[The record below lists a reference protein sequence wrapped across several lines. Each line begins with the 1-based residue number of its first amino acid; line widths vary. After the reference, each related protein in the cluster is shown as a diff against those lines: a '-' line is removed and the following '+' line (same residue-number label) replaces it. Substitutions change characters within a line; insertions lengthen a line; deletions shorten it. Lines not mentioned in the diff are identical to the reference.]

1 MNIAFWSNVRHQS
14 GVTSGVA
21 LMSVLWAELFVEEVT
36 VTSNHICNYG
46 LVKRLHGGIEYEE
59 RMAQKAY
66 NYILGEP
73 EYFRMLYGE
82 KERTPLFLNDSLS
95 YVPMEG
101 DGVELFAANGLRGV
115 NNRKKRKDY
124 LFIDTACG
132 YGLCSQK
139 ILEEAELTVV
149 MFPDSKESIDAFFQ
163 SASSLLKNS
172 FFILGNVPK
181 DASCRPSYLTRQ
193 YGIPEEQIGMIP
205 YNSGF
210 EQAMK
215 DGTTIAYITG
225 NMYCSKRNS
234 AYHWIYSAKKTVNRL
249 RKYVIGRRRGLCEGY
264 EEVSEKEYD
273 GAL

>member
-1 MNIAFWSNVRHQS
+1 MNIAFWSTVRHQS

-21 LMSVLWAELFVEEVT
+21 LMGVLWAELFAERVS

-46 LVKRLHGGIEYEE
+46 LVKRLYGGIEYEE
-59 RMAQKAY
+59 RTARKAY

-73 EYFRMLYGE
+73 EYFRMLYGG
-82 KERTPLFLNDSLS
+82 KVKTPLWLNDSLS

-101 DGVELFAANGLRGV
+101 DGVELFGVNGLKCI
-115 NNRKKRKDY
+115 NNKNRQEEY

-132 YGLCSQK
+132 YGLGSQK
-139 ILEEAELTVV
+139 ILEEAEFTVIL
-149 MFPDSKESIDAFFQ
+149 FPDSKESVDTFFQ
-163 SASSLLKNS
+163 SASPVLKNS

-181 DASCRPSYLTRQ
+181 EASCSRSYLTRQ

-215 DGTTIAYITG
+215 DGTTIAYITD
-225 NMYCSKRNS
+225 NMHCSKRNS
-234 AYHWIYSAKKTVNRL
+234 AYHWIYYAKKTVKRL
-249 RKYVIGRRRGLCEGY
+249 REYILKRRTLCEEY
-264 EEVSEKEYD
+264 EEVSGKDFGGESW
-273 GAL
+273 

>member
-21 LMSVLWAELFVEEVT
+21 LMSVLWAELFVEEVA

-46 LVKRLHGGIEYEE
+46 LIRRLQGGTEYEE
-59 RMAQKAY
+59 RTAKKAY

-82 KERTPLFLNDSLS
+82 KSRIPLFLNDSLS

-101 DGVELFAANGLRGV
+101 DGVELFGTNGLSGI
-115 NNRKKRKDY
+115 NNRKRREEF

-132 YGLCSQK
+132 YGQCSQK

-149 MFPDSKESIDAFFQ
+149 MFPDSRESIDDFFQ
-163 SASSLLKNS
+163 SESPLAENS
-172 FFILGNVPK
+172 FFILGNVPRE
-181 DASCRPSYLTRQ
+181 AVCRPSYLTKR
-193 YGIPEEQIGMIP
+193 YGIPEERIGLIP

-234 AYHWIYSAKKTVNRL
+234 AYHWIYSAKKTVKRL
-249 RKYVIGRRRGLCEGY
+249 REYAIKRRGLCGEY
-264 EEVSEKEYD
+264 ERASEKEYD
-273 GAL
+273 GE

>member
-1 MNIAFWSNVRHQS
+1 
-14 GVTSGVA
+14 
-21 LMSVLWAELFVEEVT
+21 MSVLWAELFVEEVT

-46 LVKRLHGGIEYEE
+46 LMKRLHGGIEYEE
-59 RMAQKAY
+59 RTAQKAY

-82 KERTPLFLNDSLS
+82 KGRSPLFLNDSLS

-101 DGVELFAANGLRGV
+101 DGVELFGTNGLKGINKR
-115 NNRKKRKDY
+115 RKQEEY
-124 LFIDTACG
+124 IFIDTACG

-139 ILEEAELTVV
+139 ILEEAEITVI
-149 MFPDSKESIDAFFQ
+149 MFPDSKESIDDFFQ
-163 SASSLLKNS
+163 SASPLWENS

-181 DASCRPSYLTRQ
+181 KASCPMSYLTKH
-193 YGIPEEQIGMIP
+193 YSIPEERIGEIP

-234 AYHWIYSAKKTVNRL
+234 AYHWIYSAKKTVKRL
-249 RKYVIGRRRGLCEGY
+249 REYVMKRRESCVDYEG
-264 EEVSEKEYD
+264 VSEKEFD
-273 GAL
+273 GE

>member
-1 MNIAFWSNVRHQS
+1 MNIAFWSNVKHQS

-21 LMSVLWAELFVEEVT
+21 LMSVLWAELYVEEVK
-36 VTSNHICNYG
+36 VTSNHICNYS
-46 LVKRLHGGIEYEE
+46 LAKRLHGGVEYEE
-59 RMAQKAY
+59 RTAQREY

-82 KERTPLFLNDSLS
+82 KERAPLFLNDSLS

-101 DGVELFAANGLRGV
+101 DGAELFAANGLKGV
-115 NNRKKRKDY
+115 NKKRTGEEY

-139 ILEEAELTVV
+139 ILEEAEITVV
-149 MFPDSKESIDAFFQ
+149 LFPDSKECIDTFFQ
-163 SASSLLKNS
+163 SASLILKNS
-172 FFILGNVPK
+172 FFILGNIPK

-225 NMYCSKRNS
+225 HMHCSKRNS
-234 AYHWIYSAKKTVNRL
+234 AYHWIYCAKKTVSRL
-249 RKYVIGRRRGLCEGY
+249 RKYVMGRRKTLCGSC
-264 EEVSEKEYD
+264 EEVSKKE
-273 GAL
+273 

>member
-21 LMSVLWAELFVEEVT
+21 LMSVLWAELFLEEVT

-59 RMAQKAY
+59 RTAQKEY

-101 DGVELFAANGLRGV
+101 DGVELFAANGLTGV
-115 NNRKKRKDY
+115 NNRKKLEEY

-139 ILEEAELTVV
+139 ILEEADITVV
-149 MFPDSKESIDAFFQ
+149 VFPDSKESIDAFFK
-163 SASSLLKNS
+163 SASLALKS
-172 FFILGNVPK
+172 CFFILGNIPK
-181 DASCRPSYLTRQ
+181 EASCRPSYLTRQ
-193 YGIPEEQIGMIP
+193 YGVPAEQIGEIP

-210 EQAMK
+210 ERAMK
-215 DGTTIAYITG
+215 DGTTITYITG

-234 AYHWIYSAKKTVNRL
+234 AYHWIYSAKKAVNRL
-249 RKYVIGRRRGLCEGY
+249 RKYVIGKRRHVCEDYGG
-264 EEVSEKEYD
+264 VSEKEYD

>member
-1 MNIAFWSNVRHQS
+1 MNIAFWSNVKHRS

-21 LMSVLWAELFVEEVT
+21 LMSVLWAELFVEEIA

-46 LVKRLHGGIEYEE
+46 LVKRLYGGTEYEK
-59 RMAQKAY
+59 RTAQKAY

-82 KERTPLFLNDSLS
+82 KVRTPLWLNDSLS

-101 DGVELFAANGLRGV
+101 DDVKLFDVSGLKDV
-115 NNRKKRKDY
+115 KTKKKQEEY
-124 LFIDTACG
+124 IFIDTACG

-149 MFPDSKESIDAFFQ
+149 LLPDSKESIDVFFQ
-163 SASSLLKNS
+163 SGSPLLENS
-172 FFILGNVPK
+172 FFILGNVPRE
-181 DASCRPSYLTRQ
+181 ASCQPSYLTKH
-193 YGIPEEQIGMIP
+193 YDIPEERIGLIP

-215 DGTTIAYITG
+215 DGTTIAYII
-225 NMYCSKRNS
+225 NHMHCSKRNS
-234 AYHWIYSAKKTVNRL
+234 AYHWIYYAKKTVKRL
-249 RKYVIGRRRGLCEGY
+249 REYAMNQRRCLCEDY
-264 EEVSEKEYD
+264 EEVLKRESDGEY
-273 GAL
+273 

>member
-1 MNIAFWSNVRHQS
+1 MNIAFWINVRHRS

-46 LVKRLHGGIEYEE
+46 LVKRLHGGVEYEE
-59 RMAQKAY
+59 RTAQRKY

-73 EYFRMLYGE
+73 EYFRVLYGE
-82 KERTPLFLNDSLS
+82 KERAPLFLKESLS

-101 DGVELFAANGLRGV
+101 DGVELFAANGLKGV
-115 NNRKKRKDY
+115 NKKGEEY

-149 MFPDSKESIDAFFQ
+149 LFPDSKESIDAFFR
-163 SASSLLKNS
+163 SASTVLENS

-181 DASCRPSYLTRQ
+181 EACCSPSYLTRQ
-193 YGIPEEQIGMIP
+193 YGIPEERIGIIP

-225 NMYCSKRNS
+225 NMYCSKRDS

-249 RKYVIGRRRGLCEGY
+249 RKYAIGKRRYLCEDY
-264 EEVSEKEYD
+264 EKVSEKEYAD
-273 GAL
+273 FL